1 MPFSFVYVPEL
12 LLQGSWPDIA
22 YTTTLYALGTALL
35 AIGIQGTLPFGPRY
49 APLPSRLLF
58 GLGGGAFM
66 FPTRHW
72 TDLARLAA
80 VLVAVVL
87 LPLPPVPPGSSGART
102 EAEAGKRVVVRC
114 E

>member
-22 YTTTLYALGTALL
+22 YTTTLYALGAGLL
-35 AIGIQGTLPFGPRY
+35 ASGIQGTLPFGPRY

-66 FPTRHW
+66 FPPSPWR
-72 TDLARLAA
+72 DLDGLRA
-80 VLVAVVL
+80 VLLAVVL
-87 LPLPPVPPGSSGART
+87 LRLAT
-102 EAEAGKRVVVRC
+102 LQAETAGRL
-114 E
+114 